1 MQTEVAMQVDLHFIA
16 GEVIIKEG
24 TVDSRLYTLQDG
36 VLEIRKGGVKVA
48 EIDSSGTVFGEIS
61 AILMTPRTCSVIAQ
75 TDCRVMQIGKN
86 IDEIIRM
93 SPILT
98 KMIMSELAERLERT
112 TRDLAKAKDLLFTV
126 NQNTPAKTSE

>member
-1 MQTEVAMQVDLHFIA
+1 MHVDLNFIA

-36 VLEIRKGGVKVA
+36 VVEIRKGGVKVA
-48 EIDSSGTVFGEIS
+48 EIDSTGTVFGEIS
-61 AILMTPRTCSVIAQ
+61 AILMTPRTCSVVAQ

-112 TRDLAKAKDLLFTV
+112 TRDLAKAKDLLFTF
-126 NQNTPAKTSE
+126 NETSEGKKTE